1 MKPFGKIAASGA
13 IGLALLTGT
22 AFTGTA
28 AADPKHCPPGHE
40 KKGWC
45 DNDRVRDYRDRDDW
59 YDDRRDEQ
67 RAYNDGY
74 RDGQRA
80 AIRYG
85 DRSYTNYRVINDYQR
100 YGLRA
105 PPTGQYYAQMDD
117 DIVLVM
123 AATQLIQEFI
133 R

>member
-1 MKPFGKIAASGA
+1 MTPIVKIFTSGA
-13 IGLALLTGT
+13 ITAILLSGASLPAT
-22 AFTGTA
+22 AE
-28 AADPKHCPPGHE
+28 PPHCPPGHE

-45 DNDRVRDYRDRDDW
+45 SNDRVRHYDH
-59 YDDRRDEQ
+59 DDRRDEQ
-67 RAYNDGY
+67 RAYDQGY
-74 RDGQRA
+74 KDGQRD

-85 DRSYTNYRVINDYQR
+85 DRYYDNYRVIRDYDR
-100 YGLRA
+100 YGLT
-105 PPTGQYYAQMDD
+105 PPPQGQYYAQMDD